1 MASAP
6 EWGSGG
12 RWFESSRPD
21 HNIKG
26 SIIMDNK
33 INIGLIGFGTIGS
46 GVVKSLME
54 RRDMLLKRAGMDFNL
69 SLVCDK
75 DLSSKRDVNIPKSM
89 LTKDADRVINDPN
102 IHIIVE
108 LIGGIHPAKE
118 IVMKALSKGKHVVTA
133 NKLLLATEGMEIFQK
148 AKDSNRE
155 IYFEA
160 SVAGGIPII
169 KAIREGMVGNRF
181 SSVLGILNGTS
192 NYILSGMSSEGASFK
207 AALKEAQLKGYAEK
221 DPSLDIKGLDSSHKL
236 AILSLLAFGKRV
248 DLSDIYVEGIEDIS
262 NFDIQYAK
270 ELGYV
275 IKLLA
280 IAKRYGNELEVR
292 VHPTFLPSE
301 YLLSSVSGAYNAIF
315 IEADLVGKQLFY
327 GQGAGKLPTSS
338 AVVSDIVDIGHK
350 ITCGKNSAKSVIPR
364 DTEIKKVRKMDDV
377 ITRYYAHFSA
387 IDKPGV
393 LANIADL
400 LGRHNI
406 SIASVVQKERSKSHI
421 VPIVMLT
428 HEAKEKDMQAAL
440 SKINKLP
447 AIKKKSVIIRLEK

>member
-1 MASAP
+1 M
-6 EWGSGG
+6 
-12 RWFESSRPD
+12 R
-21 HNIKG
+21 
-26 SIIMDNK
+26 NK

-46 GVVKSLME
+46 GVAKFLIE
-54 RRDMLLKRAGMDFNL
+54 RRGLLLKRSGIDFDL
-69 SLVCDK
+69 VKVCDK
-75 DLSSKRDVNIPKSM
+75 DLSSKRDVKLPKGM
-89 LTKDADRVINDPN
+89 LTKDAAEIINDPD
-102 IHIIVE
+102 IHIVVE

-118 IVMKALSKGKHVVTA
+118 MVMKALSMGKHVVTA
-133 NKLLLATEGMEIFQK
+133 NKLLLAAEGSEIFQK
-148 AKDSNRE
+148 ARDLNRE

-169 KAIREGMVGNRF
+169 KSIREGMVGNRF
-181 SSVLGILNGTS
+181 FSIFGILNGTS
-192 NYILSGMSSEGASFK
+192 NYILSSMSGQGSSFK
-207 AALKEAQLKGYAEK
+207 AALKEAQVKGYAEK

-248 DLSDIYVEGIEDIS
+248 ELNDIYVEGIEDIS
-262 NFDIQYAK
+262 NLDIQYAR

-280 IAKRYGNELEVR
+280 IAKRYEDGLEVR
-292 VHPTFLPSE
+292 VHPTLLPSE

-315 IEADLVGKQLFY
+315 IETDLVGKQLFY
-327 GQGAGKLPTSS
+327 GQGAGKLPTAS
-338 AVVSDIVDIGHK
+338 AVISDIVDIGYK
-350 ITCGKNSAKSVIPR
+350 INCGKNSAKAVMPK
-364 DTEIKKVRKMDDV
+364 DTEIKRLKKMDDV
-377 ITRYYAHFSA
+377 VTRYYAHFSA

-406 SIASVVQKERSKSHI
+406 SIASVVQKERMEAHI

-428 HEAKEKDMQAAL
+428 HEAREKDMQVAL
-440 SKINKLP
+440 SKINRLS

>member
-1 MASAP
+1 M
-6 EWGSGG
+6 
-12 RWFESSRPD
+12 R
-21 HNIKG
+21 
-26 SIIMDNK
+26 NK

-46 GVVKSLME
+46 GVAKFLIEE
-54 RRDMLLKRAGMDFNL
+54 RGLLLKRTGMDFNL
-69 SLVCDK
+69 LLVCDK
-75 DLSSKRDVNIPKSM
+75 DLSSKRGVNISKSM
-89 LTKDADRVINDPN
+89 LTKDASRVINNPD
-102 IHIIVE
+102 IDIVVE

-118 IVMKALSKGKHVVTA
+118 IVMKDLFRGKHVVTA
-133 NKLLLATEGMEIFQK
+133 NKLLLASEGLEIFQK

-169 KAIREGMVGNRF
+169 KAIREGMVADRF
-181 SSVLGILNGTS
+181 SSIMGILNGTS
-192 NYILSGMSSEGASFK
+192 NYILSSMSSEGSDFK

-248 DLSDIYVEGIEDIS
+248 DLKDIYVDGIEDIS

-280 IAKRYGNELEVR
+280 IAKRYGSELEVR
-292 VHPTFLPSE
+292 VHPTLLPSE
-301 YLLSSVSGAYNAIF
+301 YLLSSVSGVYNAIF

-327 GQGAGKLPTSS
+327 GQGAGKLPTAS
-338 AVVSDIVDIGHK
+338 AVISDIVDIGHK
-350 ITCGKNSAKSVIPR
+350 IACGKNSAKSVISGN
-364 DTEIKKVRKMDDV
+364 TEIKKLRKMDDV
-377 ITRYYAHFSA
+377 VTRYYAHFSA

-400 LGRHNI
+400 LGRHHI
-406 SIASVVQKERSKSHI
+406 SIASVVQKERSSAHI

-428 HEAKEKDMQAAL
+428 HEAREKDMQAAL
-440 SKINKLP
+440 SQINKLP

>member
-1 MASAP
+1 M
-6 EWGSGG
+6 
-12 RWFESSRPD
+12 
-21 HNIKG
+21 NKKLQ
-26 SIIMDNK
+26 NK

-46 GVVKSLME
+46 GVVKLLME
-54 RRDMLLKRAGMDFNL
+54 RRDLLLKRTGMDFHL

-75 DLSSKRDVNIPKSM
+75 DLSLKRDVNIPKNM
-89 LTKDADRVINDPN
+89 LTKDVSKVINDPD

-108 LIGGIHPAKE
+108 LVGGIHPAKE
-118 IVMKALSKGKHVVTA
+118 IIMKALSKGKHVVTA
-133 NKLLLATEGMEIFQK
+133 NKLLLASEGEEIFQK

-181 SSVLGILNGTS
+181 SSIFGILNGTS
-192 NYILSGMSSEGASFK
+192 NYILSSMSSQSTSFK
-207 AALKEAQLKGYAEK
+207 AALKEAQSKGYAEK

-236 AILSLLAFGKRV
+236 AILLLLAFGKKV
-248 DLSDIYVEGIEDIS
+248 DISDIYVEGIEDIS

-270 ELGYV
+270 EFGYA
-275 IKLLA
+275 IKSLA
-280 IAKRYGNELEVR
+280 IAKRCGNELEAR
-292 VHPTFLPSE
+292 VHPTLLPLE
-301 YLLSSVSGAYNAIF
+301 HLLSSVSGVYNAIF

-327 GQGAGKLPTSS
+327 GQGAGKLPTAS
-338 AVVSDIVDIGHK
+338 AVLSDIVDIGYK
-350 ITCGKNSAKSVIPR
+350 IACGKNSAKSVISK
-364 DTEIKKVRKMDDV
+364 DIEIKNLKKMDDV
-377 ITRYYAHFSA
+377 VTRYYAHFSA

-406 SIASVVQKERSKSHI
+406 SIASVVQKERREAHI

-428 HEAKEKDMQAAL
+428 HEARELDMQAAL
-440 SKINKLP
+440 SKINKLS
-447 AIKKKSVIIRLEK
+447 AIKKKSVVIRLEK

>member
-1 MASAP
+1 
-6 EWGSGG
+6 
-12 RWFESSRPD
+12 
-21 HNIKG
+21 
-26 SIIMDNK
+26 
-33 INIGLIGFGTIGS
+33 L
-46 GVVKSLME
+46 
-54 RRDMLLKRAGMDFNL
+54 
-69 SLVCDK
+69 
-75 DLSSKRDVNIPKSM
+75 
-89 LTKDADRVINDPN
+89 
-102 IHIIVE
+102 
-108 LIGGIHPAKE
+108 
-118 IVMKALSKGKHVVTA
+118 
-133 NKLLLATEGMEIFQK
+133 
-148 AKDSNRE
+148 NRE

-160 SVAGGIPII
+160 SVAGGVPIV

-192 NYILSGMSSEGASFK
+192 NYILSSMSSGGSSFK
-207 AALKEAQLKGYAEK
+207 AALEEAQSKGYAEK

-248 DLSDIYVEGIEDIS
+248 DIKDIYVDGIEDIS
-262 NFDIQYAK
+262 NLDIQYAK

-275 IKLLA
+275 IKLLG

-292 VHPTFLPSE
+292 VHPTLLPSE

-315 IEADLVGKQLFY
+315 IEANLVGKQLFY
-327 GQGAGKLPTSS
+327 GQGAGKLPTAS
-338 AVVSDIVDIGHK
+338 AIVSDIVDIGYK
-350 ITCGKNSAKSVIPR
+350 IACGKNFAKAVIPK
-364 DTEIKKVRKMDDV
+364 DTEIKKLRKMDDV
-377 ITRYYAHFSA
+377 VTRYYAHFSA

-406 SIASVVQKERSKSHI
+406 SIASVVQKERSKAHI

-440 SKINKLP
+440 SKINKLA

>member
-1 MASAP
+1 MNKKMQ
-6 EWGSGG
+6 G
-12 RWFESSRPD
+12 
-21 HNIKG
+21 
-26 SIIMDNK
+26 K

-46 GVVKSLME
+46 GVAKFLME
-54 RRDMLLKRAGMDFNL
+54 RRDLLLKRTGIDFNL

-75 DLSSKRDVNIPKSM
+75 DLSSKRDVSLPKSM
-89 LTKDADRVINDPN
+89 LTRDADKVINDPS

-118 IVMKALSKGKHVVTA
+118 IVMKALSRGKHVVTA
-133 NKLLLATEGMEIFQK
+133 NKLLLASEGEEIFQK

-181 SSVLGILNGTS
+181 SSILGILNGTS
-192 NYILSGMSSEGASFK
+192 NYILSSMSSEGSSFK
-207 AALKEAQLKGYAEK
+207 AALKEAQSKGYAEK
-221 DPSLDIKGLDSSHKL
+221 DPSLDIKGLDTSHKL
-236 AILSLLAFGKRV
+236 AILSLLGFGKRV
-248 DLSDIYVEGIEDIS
+248 DLDDIYVEGIDNIS
-262 NFDIQYAK
+262 NLDIQYAK
-270 ELGYV
+270 ELGYA

-292 VHPTFLPSE
+292 VHPTLLPSE
-301 YLLSSVSGAYNAIF
+301 HLLSSVSGVYNAIF

-327 GQGAGKLPTSS
+327 GQGAGKLPTAS
-338 AVVSDIVDIGHK
+338 AVLSDIVDIGHK
-350 ITCGKNSAKSVIPR
+350 ITCGKNLAQSIIPK
-364 DTEIKKVRKMDDV
+364 DVEIKNIRKMDDV
-377 ITRYYAHFSA
+377 VTRYYAHFSA

-406 SIASVVQKERSKSHI
+406 SIASVVQKERREAHI

-428 HEAKEKDMQAAL
+428 HEAKEMGMQAAL
-440 SKINKLP
+440 AKINKLP
-447 AIKKKSVIIRLEK
+447 AIKKKSVVIRLEK

>member
-1 MASAP
+1 M
-6 EWGSGG
+6 
-12 RWFESSRPD
+12 R
-21 HNIKG
+21 
-26 SIIMDNK
+26 NK

-46 GVVKSLME
+46 GVAKSLIEE
-54 RRDMLLKRAGMDFNL
+54 RGLLLKRTGMDFNL
-69 SLVCDK
+69 LLVCDK
-75 DLSSKRDVNIPKSM
+75 DLSSKRGVNISKSM
-89 LTKDADRVINDPN
+89 LTKDASRVINNPD
-102 IHIIVE
+102 IDIVVE

-118 IVMKALSKGKHVVTA
+118 IVMKALFRGKHVVTA
-133 NKLLLATEGMEIFQK
+133 NKLLLASEGLEIFQK

-169 KAIREGMVGNRF
+169 KAIREGMVADRF
-181 SSVLGILNGTS
+181 SSIMGILNGTS
-192 NYILSGMSSEGASFK
+192 NYILSSMSSEGSDFK

-248 DLSDIYVEGIEDIS
+248 DLKDIYVDGIEDIS

-280 IAKRYGNELEVR
+280 IAKRYGSELEVR
-292 VHPTFLPSE
+292 VHPTLLPSE
-301 YLLSSVSGAYNAIF
+301 YLLSSVSGVYNAIF

-327 GQGAGKLPTSS
+327 GQGAGKLPTAS
-338 AVVSDIVDIGHK
+338 AVISDIVDIGHK
-350 ITCGKNSAKSVIPR
+350 IACGKNSAKSVISGN
-364 DTEIKKVRKMDDV
+364 TEIKKLRKMDDV
-377 ITRYYAHFSA
+377 VTRYYAHFSA

-400 LGRHNI
+400 LGRHHI
-406 SIASVVQKERSKSHI
+406 SIASVVQKERSSAHI

-428 HEAKEKDMQAAL
+428 HEAREKDMQAAL
-440 SKINKLP
+440 SQINKLP

>member
-1 MASAP
+1 M
-6 EWGSGG
+6 G
-12 RWFESSRPD
+12 
-21 HNIKG
+21 
-26 SIIMDNK
+26 NK
-33 INIGLIGFGTIGS
+33 INIGLIGFGSIGS
-46 GVVKSLME
+46 GVANALMD
-54 RRDMLLKRAGMDFNL
+54 RRDLLLKRTGMDFNL

-75 DLSSKRDVNIPKSM
+75 DLLSKRGVNIPKGI
-89 LTKDADRVINDPN
+89 LTKDVDRVINDPD
-102 IHIIVE
+102 IHIVVE

-148 AKDSNRE
+148 AKDLNRE

-160 SVAGGIPII
+160 SVAGGVPII

-181 SSVLGILNGTS
+181 SSIFGILNGTS
-192 NYILSGMSSEGASFK
+192 NYILSSMSSEGSSFK

-221 DPSLDIKGLDSSHKL
+221 DPALDIKGLDSCHKL

-248 DLSDIYVEGIEDIS
+248 DIKDIYVDGIEDIS
-262 NFDIQYAK
+262 NLDIRYAK

-280 IAKRYGNELEVR
+280 IAKRYGDELEVR
-292 VHPTFLPSE
+292 VHPTLLPSE
-301 YLLSSVSGAYNAIF
+301 YLLSSVSGPYNAIF
-315 IEADLVGKQLFY
+315 IEADLVGKQLIY

-338 AVVSDIVDIGHK
+338 AVVSDIVDIGYK
-350 ITCGKNSAKSVIPR
+350 ITCGKNSARVVIPK
-364 DTEIKKVRKMDDV
+364 DTEIKKLRKMDDV
-377 ITRYYAHFSA
+377 VTRYYAHFSA

-406 SIASVVQKERSKSHI
+406 SIASVVQKERSKAHI

-428 HEAKEKDMQAAL
+428 HEAKEKDMQVAL
-440 SKINKLP
+440 SMINKLP
-447 AIKKKSVIIRLEK
+447 AIKNKSVIIRLEK

>member
-1 MASAP
+1 M
-6 EWGSGG
+6 G
-12 RWFESSRPD
+12 
-21 HNIKG
+21 
-26 SIIMDNK
+26 NK
-33 INIGLIGFGTIGS
+33 INIGLIGFGSIGS
-46 GVVKSLME
+46 GVANALMD
-54 RRDMLLKRAGMDFNL
+54 RRDLLLKRTGMDFNL

-75 DLSSKRDVNIPKSM
+75 DLLSKRDVNIPKCM
-89 LTKDADRVINDPN
+89 LTKDADKVINDPD
-102 IHIIVE
+102 IHIVVE

-133 NKLLLATEGMEIFQK
+133 NKLLLASEGMEIFQK
-148 AKDSNRE
+148 AKDLNRE

-160 SVAGGIPII
+160 SVAGGVPII

-181 SSVLGILNGTS
+181 SSIFGILNGTS
-192 NYILSGMSSEGASFK
+192 NYILSSMSSEGSTFK

-221 DPSLDIKGLDSSHKL
+221 DPTLDIKGLDSCHKL

-248 DLSDIYVEGIEDIS
+248 DIKDIYVDGIEDIS
-262 NFDIQYAK
+262 NLDIRYAK

-280 IAKRYGNELEVR
+280 IAKRYGDELEVR
-292 VHPTFLPSE
+292 VHPTLLPSE
-301 YLLSSVSGAYNAIF
+301 YLLSSVSGPYNAIF
-315 IEADLVGKQLFY
+315 IEADLVGKQLIY

-338 AVVSDIVDIGHK
+338 AVVSDIVDIGYK
-350 ITCGKNSAKSVIPR
+350 ITCGKNSARVVIPK
-364 DTEIKKVRKMDDV
+364 DTEIKKLRKMDDV
-377 ITRYYAHFSA
+377 VTRYYAHFSA

-406 SIASVVQKERSKSHI
+406 SIASVVQKERSKAHI

-428 HEAKEKDMQAAL
+428 HEAKEKDMQVAL
-440 SKINKLP
+440 SMINKLP
-447 AIKKKSVIIRLEK
+447 AIKNKSVIIRLEK